1 MIFLLELKENIKRFF
16 NKYDVYI
23 IPSAKLI
30 LAFIS
35 FMVLNASI
43 GYMSKLSNPVIA
55 ILLSVACAFV
65 PSGFTIF
72 ILSVFMLL
80 YLYAISAEFSL
91 IVLAVV
97 LIMYLLYFRFTP
109 KQGSLL
115 LITAIFCWIKMPYMI
130 PVAVGLCSGI
140 SSVIPVSFGVI
151 IYYIV
156 QTASAYE
163 AAITKQSVTDS
174 VQKISYIVES
184 LINNKAMILLIV
196 AFVVT
201 IAVVYFVRRMKIDNA
216 WTYAIVAGTAVQLL
230 VLIGGQIAFS
240 TKLNMVL
247 MIIGIILGAG
257 VGYLCQIMFFSV
269 DYKRT
274 EFVQYEDDEYYY
286 YVKAVPKIN
295 IVNEDVKVKQINAR
309 KTKKTMDIND
319 VAKLSNDKNININ
332 TFDDED

>member
-1 MIFLLELKENIKRFF
+1 MVFLLELKENIKRFF
-16 NKYDVYI
+16 NKYDIYI
-23 IPSAKLI
+23 IPAAKFI
-30 LAFIS
+30 LAFVS
-35 FMVLNASI
+35 FMILNASI
-43 GYMSKLSNPVIA
+43 GYMTKLNNPVIA
-55 ILLSVACAFV
+55 ILLSIACAFV

-80 YLYAISAEFSL
+80 HLYAISAEFSL
-91 IVLAVV
+91 IVLGVV

-115 LITAIFCWIKMPYMI
+115 LITAILCWAKMPYVI
-130 PVAVGLCSGI
+130 PVAVGLCAGI
-140 SSVIPVSFGVI
+140 SSAIPVSFGVI

-163 AAITKQSVTDS
+163 AAITKQSVSDS
-174 VQKISYIVES
+174 MQKISYIVES
-184 LINNKAMILLIV
+184 LINNKAMLLLII
-196 AFVVT
+196 AFSVT
-201 IAVVYFVRRMKIDNA
+201 IAVVYFIRRMKIDNA

-240 TKLNMVL
+240 PKLNMVL
-247 MIIGIILGAG
+247 IIIGIVLGAG

-309 KTKKTMDIND
+309 KTKKTTDIND
-319 VAKLSNDKNININ
+319 VAKASSGKNISV
-332 TFDDED
+332 FDDED